1 MLSLPNPL
9 HPALVHFPIVL
20 ILLGA
25 LVAVVAVVV
34 RRGHLPWLAAGL
46 LVLGAAGA
54 LVAAKTGGDAAELVG
69 DLNATGEQVL
79 DEHEEWGEFAR
90 NLALVAA
97 ALAIG
102 AASVSKFP
110 RTARV
115 VASLAA
121 VAALTASYGV
131 AQAGHYGGRLVYKH
145 GAGINT
151 AAGEAEDAAALR
163 SGGGDR
169 D

>member
-20 ILLGA
+20 ILLGT
-25 LVAVVAVVV
+25 LVAVAAVVI

-54 LVAAKTGGDAAELVG
+54 FVAAKTGGEDAELVG
-69 DLNATGEQVL
+69 ELNATGEQVL
-79 DEHEEWGEFAR
+79 DKHEEWGEFAR
-90 NLALVAA
+90 NMALAA
-97 ALAIG
+97 AVLAIG
-102 AASVSKFP
+102 AASIGKFP

-121 VAALTASYGV
+121 VAAITASYCV
-131 AQAGHYGGRLVYKH
+131 AQAGHYGGQLVYKH
-145 GAGINT
+145 GAGVNT
-151 AAGEAEDAAALR
+151 AAGEAEDAATQR
-163 SGGGDR
+163 GGSDE
-169 D
+169 